1 MAEHNQDTSAEKIN
15 EIPKYSLWIVG
26 ILCFIF
32 ICIFIVVFGWKR
44 YWDTANPID
53 HEVWGTMGDFI
64 GGILDSILAL
74 LSVYLMY
81 LTFKA
86 QRILT
91 DKSDKI
97 QERIALQA
105 NQAQSTLAE
114 KENAFQKKLSDLS
127 IAQAETQR
135 FNELFFELLH
145 RYQELSQELTV
156 AFNKDDEKMMFNY
169 FDGAMEDLFNL
180 FPAIEKY
187 PYAVVKAERLYTEYY
202 LAHAKYLAPIFRTLY
217 RIMELIDSA
226 DILTKEKLRY
236 AKIIRAQLRESEL
249 FFLRYNCLTSYGEN
263 FIEFINS
270 YRLIKHLPIM
280 SLLEFK
286 YLKEKFGDDE
296 LTPLTLNMIFRNTWR
311 TIYRV
316 TVGKTMRSSEIGI
329 EPSSSRY
336 KLSLDMSSS
345 QKTVIKLVIN
355 LHRQNKTP
363 LLKSLSKLSDE
374 DLQTMLKNFLMEV
387 YRYSNFKKYNDTDE
401 SYLRFE
407 TKLNVTTDIKLIT
420 ASVKS
425 NIPLRLSH
433 PKWDEEYGIY

>member
-26 ILCFIF
+26 ILYFIF
-32 ICIFIVVFGWKR
+32 ICIFCVVFGWKR

-53 HEVWGTMGDFI
+53 HEVWGTLGDFI
-64 GGILDSILAL
+64 GGILGSILAL

-91 DKSDKI
+91 EKSDKI

-105 NQAQSTLAE
+105 NQAQSNLAE
-114 KENAFQKKLSDLS
+114 KENAFQKELSDLS

-156 AFNKDDEKMMFNY
+156 AFNKDDEKMMVNY
-169 FDGAMEDLFNL
+169 FDGAMEDLYNL

-187 PYAVVKAERLYTEYY
+187 PYAVIKAERLYTEYY
-202 LAHAKYLAPIFRTLY
+202 LAHAKYLAPLFRTLY
-217 RIMELIDSA
+217 RIMELIDSS
-226 DILTKEKLRY
+226 DIQTKEKLRY

-249 FFLRYNCLTSYGEN
+249 FFLRYNCLTSYGEK
-263 FIEFINS
+263 FVGYINS

-286 YLKEKFGDDE
+286 YLKEKFGNDE

-311 TIYRV
+311 TIYHV
-316 TVGKTMRSSEIGI
+316 TVGKVNREEDVVIKPTST
-329 EPSSSRY
+329 RY
-336 KLSLDMSSS
+336 KLSVNMRSP
-345 QKTVIKLVIN
+345 QKTVVMLSISLK
-355 LHRQNKTP
+355 RQNRTP
-363 LLKSLSKLSDE
+363 LLKSLSKLNDE
-374 DLQTMLKNFLMEV
+374 DLKLMLKNFLMEV
-387 YRYSNFKKYNDTDE
+387 YKYSNFKQYNSDDGNN
-401 SYLRFE
+401 LRFD
-407 TKLNVTTDIKLIT
+407 TSLVATTDIKTIS

-425 NIPLRLSH
+425 DLPLRLSH
-433 PKWDEEYGIY
+433 PKWDEEYGI